1 MPFSIRPYRRFPVQC
16 SVRCHVVPFLTLPL
30 AYVLGF
36 GALITL
42 LLLSSGPAYAEW
54 VSIGASN
61 QRERTVYTDPDTIRL
76 KGDVVT
82 MWSLN
87 DYTTIQT
94 MGSTSYLSS
103 KVHTEY
109 DCAEERIR
117 TLASMFFSGN
127 MGSGDVVYS
136 ISKEGK
142 WQLLEPGSLGQSE
155 WEVACDKE

>member
-16 SVRCHVVPFLTLPL
+16 PVTYNVVPILKQPL
-30 AYVLGF
+30 AYVLAF
-36 GALITL
+36 GPLITL

-54 VSIGASN
+54 VSIDANN
-61 QRERTVYTDPDTIRL
+61 QRGRTVYTDPDTIRL

-87 DYTTIQT
+87 DYKTTQT

-103 KVHTEY
+103 KVQTEY

-117 TLASMFFSGN
+117 TLASTFFSGN
-127 MGSGDVVYS
+127 MGSGEVVFS
-136 ISKEGK
+136 ISKEGE

>member
-1 MPFSIRPYRRFPVQC
+1 MPFSIRPYRLFPVQC
-16 SVRCHVVPFLTLPL
+16 PVTYNAVPILKQPL
-30 AYVLGF
+30 AYFLAF
-36 GALITL
+36 GPLITL
-42 LLLSSGPAYAEW
+42 LLVSSGPANAEW
-54 VSIGASN
+54 VSIDANN
-61 QRERTVYTDPDTIRL
+61 QRGRTVYTDPDTIRL

-87 DYTTIQT
+87 DYRTRQT

-103 KVHTEY
+103 KVQTEY

-117 TLASMFFSGN
+117 TLASTFFSGN

-136 ISKEGK
+136 IAKEGE

-155 WEVACDKE
+155 WEIACDKE

>member
-1 MPFSIRPYRRFPVQC
+1 MPFTLRPVRRFPVQC
-16 SVRCHVVPFLTLPL
+16 SVRYHAGPFLTLPL
-30 AYVLGF
+30 AYFLGF
-36 GALITL
+36 GSLITL

-54 VSIGASN
+54 VSIGANN
-61 QRERTVYTDPDTIRL
+61 QRGRTVYTDPDTIRL

-87 DYTTIQT
+87 DYKTIQT
-94 MGSTSYLSS
+94 MGSTSYLSY
-103 KVHTEY
+103 KVQTEY

-117 TLASMFFSGN
+117 KLASTFFSGN

-142 WQLLEPGSLGQSE
+142 WQLVEPGSLGQSE